1 MPSLRGGGRQ
11 RRRQV
16 TAHHSPLTFH
26 PHLIPSLTLTLTLN
40 LTLILTLTPAL
51 TLTRSE
57 SESES
62 ERSDAEDTD
71 CEAALVACGF
81 GPFGPLDGAARGGAS
96 SLTSHHPALAAAP
109 RRAGRT
115 AYSLQLYP

>member
-81 GPFGPLDGAARGGAS
+81 GPVGPLDARDGAS
-96 SLTSHHPALAAAP
+96 SSHHPALAAAP
-109 RRAGRT
+109 RSSGRSS
-115 AYSLQLYP
+115 YSLQSAVYSP